1 MIKSMTGFARG
12 VVDYAGSSVTVEIKS
27 LNHRFLDI
35 FTRLPRGFNGLD
47 IQLRNYLKGVVNRG
61 RIEVTITIEN
71 TRNNDLL
78 EVDRHLAVQYYRCL
92 ADLRDELGIKEGI
105 SLQDVL
111 RCGDIIKIKEGLS
124 EEGLWPV
131 VKQALDN
138 AVENL
143 LEMRGREGN
152 TLSQDIQARLD
163 AISRHLEE
171 IARRIPISLKEYKSY
186 LQERI
191 KDTFNIEVPGERLEQ
206 EMVLHAE
213 KSDVTEEKVR
223 LDAHIQQM
231 RDLLHEDGPVGRKM
245 DFLVQELYREAN
257 TLGSKTLD
265 VSITTSVVEIK
276 SELEKIREQIQ
287 NIE

>member
-1 MIKSMTGFARG
+1 MTGFARG
-12 VVDYAGSSVTVEIKS
+12 VVDHAGSSVTVEIKS

-47 IQLRNYLKGVVNRG
+47 IQVRNYLKGIINRG
-61 RIEVTITIEN
+61 RIEVSVTIDHTG
-71 TRNNDLL
+71 TNDLL
-78 EVDRHLAVQYYRCL
+78 EVDLPLAGQYYRCL
-92 ADLRDELGIKEGI
+92 DRLRDELGIREGI

-111 RCGDIIKIKEGLS
+111 RCGDVIKIRECLS
-124 EEGLWPV
+124 EEEFWPV
-131 VKQALDN
+131 IRQALDDTMK
-138 AVENL
+138 NL
-143 LEMRGREGN
+143 LDMRRREGE
-152 TLSQDIQARLD
+152 TLSHDIQARLD
-163 AISRHLEE
+163 AISTHLEV
-171 IARRIPISLKEYKSY
+171 IARRIPISVKEYRSN

-191 KDTFNIEVPGERLEQ
+191 RDTFNIEVPDERLEQ
-206 EMVLHAE
+206 EMIVQAE

-223 LDAHIQQM
+223 LDAHIRQM
-231 RDLLHEDGPVGRKM
+231 RDLLAEDGPVGRKM

-265 VSITTSVVEIK
+265 VPITTGVVEIK